1 MDTMTVAGARPVGEI
16 VDVFVIYDDGTPAH
30 MQILAG
36 AEPTLSRPGRLVSEE
51 QYGERLQELRAAS
64 AAHVAA
70 LEAQDEARH
79 KADYEALLGA
89 GVPEENARRMAGF
102 LDGQS

>member
-1 MDTMTVAGARPVGEI
+1 MDTMTVAGARPIGEI

-30 MQILAG
+30 MQILAE
-36 AEPTLSRPGRLVSEE
+36 AKPTLSRPGRLVSEE
-51 QYGERLQELRAAS
+51 QYGKRLQELRASS

-79 KADYEALLGA
+79 QEDYEALLGA
-89 GVPEENARRMAGF
+89 GVPEESARRMAGYTG
-102 LDGQS
+102 GQS